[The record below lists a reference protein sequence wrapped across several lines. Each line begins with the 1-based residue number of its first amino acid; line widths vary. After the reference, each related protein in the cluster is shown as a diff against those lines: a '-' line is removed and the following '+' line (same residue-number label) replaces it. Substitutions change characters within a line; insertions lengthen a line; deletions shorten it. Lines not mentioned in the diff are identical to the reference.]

1 MAGVLLAWLSVVGA
15 PVPGTVAYAAT
26 EACGSAVDGHGGDGA
41 LVIAGEASCNAGN
54 SSSPSSGKGGPVPV
68 VKTVDCGPPQVSDQ
82 LRPTGTTF
90 CRYLGNT
97 CSVPSAAQLPTDPH
111 ATTTVTIRQNPDGT
125 WTQTAYSCAAR
136 STTPQLTAQL
146 LRQQIQKRV
155 PHPGIGVA
163 PPGGITLV
171 HIQTLLWLNTP
182 PSQPLGTA
190 TLLGHHLTLRVHV
203 HHVDWDFGDGSSDTT
218 TGPQR
223 RYDPTDPCHTPTCP
237 RYWGHTYTHTGT
249 TTLHAHTTWTGQYRI
264 DGGGWL
270 TIPGTVTGPDT
281 TTTLTIRQ
289 ARGILVSGS
298 DH

>member
-1 MAGVLLAWLSVVGA
+1 VGTKNCEEGTPGVK
-15 PVPGTVAYAAT
+15 GT
-26 EACGSAVDGHGGDGA
+26 
-41 LVIAGEASCNAGN
+41 
-54 SSSPSSGKGGPVPV
+54 SSDTPVPV

-136 STTPQLTAQL
+136 SRAPQLTAQL

-218 TGPQR
+218 PGPQR

-237 RYWGHTYTHTGT
+237 RYWGHTYPHTGT
-249 TTLHAHTTWTGQYRI
+249 ATLHAHTTWTGQYRI

>member
-1 MAGVLLAWLSVVGA
+1 
-15 PVPGTVAYAAT
+15 
-26 EACGSAVDGHGGDGA
+26 
-41 LVIAGEASCNAGN
+41 
-54 SSSPSSGKGGPVPV
+54 
-68 VKTVDCGPPQVSDQ
+68 
-82 LRPTGTTF
+82 RPTGNTF

-125 WTQTAYSCAAR
+125 WTQTAYNCAAHSR
-136 STTPQLTAQL
+136 TPQLTAQL

-182 PSQPLGTA
+182 PTQPLGTA

-203 HHVDWDFGDGSSDTT
+203 HHVDWDFGDHTTDTT
-218 TGPQR
+218 PGPQR

-237 RYWGHTYTHTGT
+237 HYWGHTYTHTGT
-249 TTLHAHTTWTGQYRI
+249 TTLHAHTTWTGQYRL
-264 DGGGWL
+264 DGGPWQ

-289 ARGILVSGS
+289 ARGILVAPGS
-298 DH
+298 

>member
-1 MAGVLLAWLSVVGA
+1 
-15 PVPGTVAYAAT
+15 
-26 EACGSAVDGHGGDGA
+26 
-41 LVIAGEASCNAGN
+41 
-54 SSSPSSGKGGPVPV
+54 VPV

-218 TGPQR
+218 PGPQR